1 MTQIFNFFEHWFR
14 PFLSTVHTA
23 VVSGSC
29 VGVSY
34 LKLQMLTI
42 STYWFYS
49 NSSFSQSTLV
59 FVIHTL

>member
-49 NSSFSQSTLV
+49 NSSFSQST
-59 FVIHTL
+59 